1 MANFRDGDA
10 IKKEAV
16 MQDAAVP
23 ISEKLHTLHRFTEE
37 KLTGFLQ
44 QGDFAGYGIKANEFD
59 VFCAFWVIACY
70 LRSTATPAA
79 AAVEAFGRSA
89 ILAIVDRIAADRED
103 DDDDDTSDN
112 SLSDTITTIFVER
125 FAAYRESFGVD
136 TEKVETEGSPAFPAL
151 VSDFFANILD
161 RPLAQNAPARQVLG
175 ALLADFMDK
184 SRRFFAG

>member
-10 IKKEAV
+10 IKKETV

-79 AAVEAFGRSA
+79 AAVEVFSRSA

-103 DDDDDTSDN
+103 DVDDDTISN
-112 SLSDTITTIFVER
+112 SLSDAITTIFMER
-125 FAAYRESFGVD
+125 FSAYRESFGIDVG
-136 TEKVETEGSPAFPAL
+136 KVEVEVGPAFPSL
-151 VSDFFANILD
+151 VSDFFANVLD

-175 ALLADFMDK
+175 ALLADFLSK
-184 SRRFFAG
+184 SRCFFVG